1 MRPTDFCH
9 LNETAC
15 TRTSYVPGSLRDFH
29 RVDTPR
35 SLGLRAAYRGTECFT
50 ALVNASADGSQTRA
64 AFFCLSS
71 TLRLLGE
78 RADSSVGVVFP
89 RRLLPIEPLTPQS
102 PLPLPRNV
110 GAPSRLL
117 QLWLFS
123 LIAFP
128 REEAAEAAFDHRLV
142 KGDGS

>member
-15 TRTSYVPGSLRDFH
+15 TRTSCVPGSLRDFH

-35 SLGLRAAYRGTECFT
+35 SLGLRADDRGTGGFT
-50 ALVNASADGSQTRA
+50 APMNALADRKLDTRCLLVASFPAPPLD
-64 AFFCLSS
+64 
-71 TLRLLGE
+71 E
-78 RADSSVGVVFP
+78 RGGFERGRFLPTAP
-89 RRLLPIEPLTPQS
+89 APIEPLTSLS

-117 QLWLFS
+117 ELL
-123 LIAFP
+123 LLRALAFP
-128 REEAAEAAFDHRLV
+128 REEAAEVAV
-142 KGDGS
+142 TTTS